1 MRSKLIIGG
10 LLASV
15 IAFPTLAQQPAAPDS
30 AAPRAQ
36 TTTSTKPMTVSGQ
49 WRASKLIGLNV
60 YNDKNESVGEIN
72 ELLLDPSGKVAS
84 VVIGVG
90 GFLGIGER
98 DILVPMDKLKFVNEP
113 VRRAETTTRTETT
126 PRGTTPAGERTT
138 TKTTTTTDRPARSTN
153 EKWYPDHAIL
163 SGVTKDSLKSM
174 PEFEYN

>member
-15 IAFPTLAQQPAAPDS
+15 IALPTFAQQPAAPDS
-30 AAPRAQ
+30 ATPRAQ

-72 ELLLDPSGKVAS
+72 ELLLEASGKVAG

-113 VRRAETTTRTETT
+113 VRRTETTTRDT
-126 PRGTTPAGERTT
+126 PRAPATTPAGERTT
-138 TKTTTTTDRPARSTN
+138 TKTTTNERPARSAS

-174 PEFEYN
+174 REFEYN